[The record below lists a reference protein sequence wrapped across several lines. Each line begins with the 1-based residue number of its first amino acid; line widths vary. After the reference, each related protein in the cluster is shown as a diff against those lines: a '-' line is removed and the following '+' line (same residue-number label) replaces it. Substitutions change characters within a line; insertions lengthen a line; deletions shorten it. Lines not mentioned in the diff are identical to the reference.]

1 MKVSK
6 YIILAFVL
14 IAVSIGVLPSC
25 SSEGIHVR
33 EQYGLYGLYDGDS
46 LILPPKYH
54 HIEFLDSVK
63 RFVLT
68 REPVSGVYA
77 DSIYTIFD
85 ILNKRFIFE
94 KSEDFGILGIEKINH
109 TDYKLVCPFG
119 IRWFATL
126 CLPDDS
132 RRQALIIPHFN
143 DSIISEDQ
151 FLEIGI
157 NTCELDISGTWNDML
172 FSNPHAF
179 YILYKIKEMRHLY
192 SDEYLSPE
200 SDLSYAKAV
209 EWFVDK
215 DERYHGNF
223 DLAMSEMRTLI
234 RRLDDNCYGR
244 QDMTDYGRRVWFLSD
259 ISLSRAYNKMI
270 EDNPSYKNEYIAWH
284 NLIEALSLFHDFK
297 IHDYGGWS
305 YNDIRDGSLVK
316 GDWLSDRQSQLAD
329 ERAILLGKKHKS
341 KSTKPLRTKDDI
353 IDLCSQ
359 YHDSE
364 GCYHPMWNEA
374 YYAFAHWLQERE
386 NISDSLPAEYSEEY
400 RKYTD
405 IVVDYLYDIIKDTHD
420 YKGDI
425 W

>member
-1 MKVSK
+1 MRVIK

-33 EQYGLYGLYDGDS
+33 EQDGIYGLYDGDS
-46 LILPPKYH
+46 VILPPKYH
-54 HIEFLDSVK
+54 DIEFLDSAK
-63 RFVLT
+63 RFVLA
-68 REPVSGVYA
+68 REAVSGVYA

-85 ILNKRFIFE
+85 VSNKRFIFE
-94 KSEDFGILGIEKINH
+94 KSEDFGIFRVEKINH
-109 TDYKLVCPFG
+109 IDYKLVCPFR

-126 CLPDDS
+126 NIPDDS
-132 RRQALIIPHFN
+132 SRQARIIPHFN

-151 FLEIGI
+151 FLKIGI
-157 NTCELDISGTWNDML
+157 NTCELDITGSWEDML

-179 YILYKIKEMRHLY
+179 YILDKIKEMRHLY
-192 SDEYLSPE
+192 SGEYLSPE

-209 EWFVDK
+209 EWFIGK

-223 DLAMSEMRTLI
+223 DMAMSEMRTLI
-234 RRLDDNCYGR
+234 KRLDDNCYGR
-244 QDMTDYGRRVWFLSD
+244 QDMTDYGRLVWFLSG

-284 NLIEALSLFHDFK
+284 NFIEALSHFHDFK

-305 YNDIRDGSLVK
+305 YNDIMDAGVTK

-329 ERAILLGKKHKS
+329 ERAILSGKKLKS
-341 KSTKPLRTKDDI
+341 KSTNPLRTKEDI
-353 IDLCSQ
+353 MDLCSQ
-359 YHDSE
+359 YRDS
-364 GCYHPMWNEA
+364 GSSYHPMWNEV
-374 YYAFAHWLQERE
+374 YYAFVHWLQERD
-386 NISDSLPAEYSEEY
+386 NISDSLPAGYSEEY
-400 RKYTD
+400 RKYTA
-405 IVVDYLYDIIKDTHD
+405 IVVDHLYDIIKDTHD
-420 YKGDI
+420 YKGHI